1 MRSGYVQYKV
11 DVKRDAETEQLEA
24 RVPSLGVGV
33 NGPDGPD
40 AATTFGR
47 LWETA
52 GFHVASL
59 VEGGAPLPCSD
70 EGAGVFLRLSLP
82 VGAQVAV
89 SSDEPAPSGD
99 YVQYSVNFEWDEE
112 TRQLCVSAE
121 AIPMG
126 DYGDYAASALERFC
140 DLMNFD
146 LECLVIAGASII
158 DSDEGEGLYIRA
170 RIPSA
175 EDVAHLRYE
184 VPSFSS

>member
-1 MRSGYVQYKV
+1 MPSGYVQYKV
-11 DVKRDAETEQLEA
+11 EVGWDAETEQLEA

-52 GFHVASL
+52 GFHV
-59 VEGGAPLPCSD
+59 EGLAERGAPLPCSD

-112 TRQLCVSAE
+112 TRQMCALAE
-121 AIPMG
+121 AVPIG
-126 DYGDYAASALERFC
+126 DQGDDAASALAWLCEGLAFH
-140 DLMNFD
+140 
-146 LECLVIAGASII
+146 LEGYIEAGEAVPA
-158 DSDEGEGLYIRA
+158 SDEGEGLYVRV
-170 RIPSA
+170 RVLSA
-175 EDVAHLRYE
+175 EEVARA
-184 VPSFSS
+184 